1 MLSNVFKDIGWFLL
15 FFAIVIGAF
24 ATAWTI
30 LDDNIPESYEGITK
44 IGYFA
49 MGLRRALGDN
59 DTDELVAN
67 SKYKALA
74 WIFWLI
80 IVIVGNIVFMNFVIA
95 VVGSSYEACMETQEQ
110 QSYLAKLHMIIERES
125 IMFDWKRS
133 KNAHFWFPK
142 FIIRVSEVEDSN
154 DSAGNDA
161 QATTKAIKDL
171 KNLIEAH

>member
-1 MLSNVFKDIGWFLL
+1 MIRIFDGLSFLVQMLSNVFKDIGWFLL

-30 LDDNIPESYEGITK
+30 LDDKIPESYEGITK

-67 SKYKALA
+67 SKYKVLA

-110 QSYLAKLHMIIERES
+110 QSYLAKLHMIIEREG
-125 IMFDWKRS
+125 IMFEWKKS
-133 KNAHFWFPK
+133 
-142 FIIRVSEVEDSN
+142 
-154 DSAGNDA
+154 
-161 QATTKAIKDL
+161 
-171 KNLIEAH
+171 